1 MLGQPASSQ
10 TVCSPSRRTSDFSS
24 VYSGPVRS
32 RVLIQSGLRSIGTW
46 LLRTSRRR
54 SLRPDGSI
62 PDPADGVDS
71 AVSLMISTVLRAGI
85 RPPGRT
91 KAPPRRGGASV
102 RQGCRSD
109 GLLGLALRATGDLV
123 DTGVDGVGPGTAGG
137 GARGVLVGVL
147 VAGGGHLLGL
157 HAQIG

>member
-46 LLRTSRRR
+46 LLRTSRRT

-62 PDPADGVDS
+62 PDPADGVYS
-71 AVSLMISTVLRAGI
+71 AGSLMISTVLRAGI
-85 RPPGRT
+85 RPLGRT
-91 KAPPRRGGASV
+91 EALPDRGGPPA
-102 RQGCRSD
+102 
-109 GLLGLALRATGDLV
+109 
-123 DTGVDGVGPGTAGG
+123 PG
-137 GARGVLVGVL
+137 
-147 VAGGGHLLGL
+147 
-157 HAQIG
+157 